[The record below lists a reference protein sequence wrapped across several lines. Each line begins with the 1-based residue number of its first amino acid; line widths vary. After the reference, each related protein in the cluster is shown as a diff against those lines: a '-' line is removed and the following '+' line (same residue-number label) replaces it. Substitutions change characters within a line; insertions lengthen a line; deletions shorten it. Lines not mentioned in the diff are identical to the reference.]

1 MPARARRAAA
11 EVATAALA
19 TSRRARHGARL
30 NGEARACVA
39 QLRAASS
46 SVLMMTV
53 IGCTS
58 ASKASSTRPSAVSS
72 ASSIAPSATRG
83 SLIEFAPLIGSP
95 GSFSLGGAV
104 LGTKEGGAGR
114 GVVFRM
120 GGRPAP
126 TSAPAAAP
134 AAAALEEADAV
145 ALAAAPSLPEVGAVL
160 VGAVLVVRSASLT
173 AIARTRLVTTPCRLC
188 RAVSPRSNAARE
200 ASAPV
205 GNRAQLW

>member
-1 MPARARRAAA
+1 
-11 EVATAALA
+11 
-19 TSRRARHGARL
+19 
-30 NGEARACVA
+30 
-39 QLRAASS
+39 
-46 SVLMMTV
+46 MMTV

-145 ALAAAPSLPEVGAVL
+145 ALAAAPSLPEAVLVGAVL
-160 VGAVLVVRSASLT
+160 VGAVLVVRSASLTT

>member
-1 MPARARRAAA
+1 
-11 EVATAALA
+11 
-19 TSRRARHGARL
+19 
-30 NGEARACVA
+30 
-39 QLRAASS
+39 
-46 SVLMMTV
+46 
-53 IGCTS
+53 
-58 ASKASSTRPSAVSS
+58 
-72 ASSIAPSATRG
+72 
-83 SLIEFAPLIGSP
+83 
-95 GSFSLGGAV
+95 
-104 LGTKEGGAGR
+104 
-114 GVVFRM
+114 M

-145 ALAAAPSLPEVGAVL
+145 ALATAPSLPETVL

-188 RAVSPRSNAARE
+188 KAVSPRSNAARE

>member
-1 MPARARRAAA
+1 
-11 EVATAALA
+11 
-19 TSRRARHGARL
+19 
-30 NGEARACVA
+30 
-39 QLRAASS
+39 
-46 SVLMMTV
+46 MMTV

-114 GVVFRM
+114 GVIFRM

-134 AAAALEEADAV
+134 AAAALEEADAA
-145 ALAAAPSLPEVGAVL
+145 ALAAAPSLPETVLVGAVLVGAVL

-188 RAVSPRSNAARE
+188 KAVSPRSNAARE

>member
-1 MPARARRAAA
+1 
-11 EVATAALA
+11 
-19 TSRRARHGARL
+19 
-30 NGEARACVA
+30 
-39 QLRAASS
+39 
-46 SVLMMTV
+46 
-53 IGCTS
+53 
-58 ASKASSTRPSAVSS
+58 
-72 ASSIAPSATRG
+72 
-83 SLIEFAPLIGSP
+83 
-95 GSFSLGGAV
+95 
-104 LGTKEGGAGR
+104 
-114 GVVFRM
+114 M

-145 ALAAAPSLPEVGAVL
+145 ALAAAPSLPETVLVGAVL

-188 RAVSPRSNAARE
+188 KAVSPRSNAARE

>member
-1 MPARARRAAA
+1 
-11 EVATAALA
+11 
-19 TSRRARHGARL
+19 
-30 NGEARACVA
+30 
-39 QLRAASS
+39 
-46 SVLMMTV
+46 
-53 IGCTS
+53 
-58 ASKASSTRPSAVSS
+58 
-72 ASSIAPSATRG
+72 
-83 SLIEFAPLIGSP
+83 
-95 GSFSLGGAV
+95 
-104 LGTKEGGAGR
+104 
-114 GVVFRM
+114 M

-145 ALAAAPSLPEVGAVL
+145 ALAAAPSLPETVLVGAVLVGAVL

-188 RAVSPRSNAARE
+188 KAVSPRSNAARE

>member
-1 MPARARRAAA
+1 
-11 EVATAALA
+11 
-19 TSRRARHGARL
+19 
-30 NGEARACVA
+30 
-39 QLRAASS
+39 
-46 SVLMMTV
+46 MMTV

-114 GVVFRM
+114 GVIFRM

-134 AAAALEEADAV
+134 AAAALEEADAA
-145 ALAAAPSLPEVGAVL
+145 ALAAAPSLPETVLVGAVL

-205 GNRAQLW
+205 GNRAHLW